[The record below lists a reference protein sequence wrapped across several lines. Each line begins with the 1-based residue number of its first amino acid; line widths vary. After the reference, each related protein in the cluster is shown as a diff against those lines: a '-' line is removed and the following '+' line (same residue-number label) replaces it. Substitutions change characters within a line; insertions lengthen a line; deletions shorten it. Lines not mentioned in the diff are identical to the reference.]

1 MPRRIRSLSLVGA
14 SIAMMLGLTAC
25 ASTPAPAPTPTGSAS
40 AAPVFVEGGGAEVN
54 HAYFD
59 DVLQRL
65 LAATPQANSHQ
76 LVDALTE
83 AGFDKT
89 RMEVTLDV
97 TTAGLN
103 ADYVIVSVKMPDDQC
118 LIGQRGTQGYSSMAA
133 APLSTGKCLIGE
145 TQQITW

>member
-1 MPRRIRSLSLVGA
+1 
-14 SIAMMLGLTAC
+14 MMLGLSAC
-25 ASTPAPAPTPTGSAS
+25 AAPTPTPVPTPTGTATE
-40 AAPVFVEGGGAEVN
+40 APVFVEGGGAEEN

-59 DVLQRL
+59 DVLTKL

-76 LVDALTE
+76 LVDALAD
-83 AGFDKT
+83 AGFDKS
-89 RMEVTLDV
+89 RMEVTLDE
-97 TTAGLN
+97 TTVGLN

-145 TQQITW
+145 TQPITW